1 MYEGDGRN
9 VKFIKEYRTSWLS
22 YSKISQF
29 ADFVKN
35 GELGKAEV
43 C

>member
-29 ADFVKN
+29 ADFGSEKWRI
-35 GELGKAEV
+35 GKS
-43 C
+43 